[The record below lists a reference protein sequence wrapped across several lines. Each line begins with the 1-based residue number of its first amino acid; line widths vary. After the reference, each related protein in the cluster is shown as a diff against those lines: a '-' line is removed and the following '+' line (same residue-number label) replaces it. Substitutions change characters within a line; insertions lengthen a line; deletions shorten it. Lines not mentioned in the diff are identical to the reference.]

1 MIQGHCFPANLMLLP
16 FDEFDVILGMDWLT
30 LYDAKVDCKQKT
42 LELKCENGEILWVE
56 TDESNKLPMVISHMS
71 AQKYMRKGCEA
82 YLAYVMNT
90 ELPQLKFESVPIV
103 FEFPDVFPEE
113 LPGLPP
119 NREIEFAIDLLPGT
133 APISIAPYRMAP
145 TELKEL
151 KAQLQELTG
160 KGFVRPSFFPWGA
173 LVLFVKKKD
182 GSMGL
187 CIDYRQLN
195 KVTIK
200 NKYPLPRIDD
210 LFDQLK
216 GATVF
221 SKIDLRFG
229 YYQLRVKES
238 DVPKIAFRTRY
249 GHYEFL
255 MMPFG
260 LTNAPAIFMDLM
272 NRIFRPYLDKFVV
285 VFIDDILIYSR
296 DESEH
301 AEHLR
306 TILQILREKKLFAK
320 LVKLSSGTKMRNN
333 SREGI
338 HGAVFPGCPETYQ
351 SQSQQNIQDR
361 PQRDQHQ
368 KLRRLKEGDVV
379 ALPAGVAHWIFNNGR
394 SQLVLVALAD
404 VGNDANQLDENFRR
418 RSKQRPKPKAKQ
430 NPERGREEE
439 ESQESGGNNVLSG
452 FRDNILAQAFGIDTR
467 LARKLQNERDNRG
480 AIVRMEHGFEWPEK
494 GQRRQGREEEGEE
507 EREPKW
513 QRRQESQEEGSEEE
527 EREERGRGS
536 RRSGNGLEETFCSMR
551 LKHRTPASSADV
563 FNPRGGRITTVNS
576 FNLPILQYL
585 QLSAERGVLYNNAIY
600 APHWNMNAHSI
611 VYITRGNGRIQ
622 IVSENGE
629 AIFDEQVERGQV
641 ITVPQNHAVVKKAG
655 RRGFE
660 WIAFKTN
667 ANAKISQIAGRVSI
681 MRGLPVDVL
690 ANSFGISREEA
701 MRLKHNRQEVSVFSP
716 RQGSQQ

>member
-1 MIQGHCFPANLMLLP
+1 MAYTSLLS
-16 FDEFDVILGMDWLT
+16 F
-30 LYDAKVDCKQKT
+30 
-42 LELKCENGEILWVE
+42 
-56 TDESNKLPMVISHMS
+56 
-71 AQKYMRKGCEA
+71 
-82 YLAYVMNT
+82 
-90 ELPQLKFESVPIV
+90 SVC
-103 FEFPDVFPEE
+103 
-113 LPGLPP
+113 L
-119 NREIEFAIDLLPGT
+119 
-133 APISIAPYRMAP
+133 
-145 TELKEL
+145 
-151 KAQLQELTG
+151 
-160 KGFVRPSFFPWGA
+160 
-173 LVLFVKKKD
+173 LVLFH
-182 GSMGL
+182 G
-187 CIDYRQLN
+187 CCAQ
-195 KVTIK
+195 
-200 NKYPLPRIDD
+200 
-210 LFDQLK
+210 
-216 GATVF
+216 
-221 SKIDLRFG
+221 IDLVTNHHQDPPWGQPQQPQPRHQSQCQLQNLNALQPKHRFRSEAG
-229 YYQLRVKES
+229 ETEFWDQNEDQFQCAGVAFLRH
-238 DVPKIAFRTRY
+238 KIQRK
-249 GHYEFL
+249 
-255 MMPFG
+255 G
-260 LTNAPAIFMDLM
+260 LLLPSFTSAPM
-272 NRIFRPYLDKFVV
+272 
-285 VFIDDILIYSR
+285 
-296 DESEH
+296 
-301 AEHLR
+301 
-306 TILQILREKKLFAK
+306 LFY
-320 LVKLSSGTKMRNN
+320 VEQG
-333 SREGI
+333 EGI

-394 SQLVLVALAD
+394 SQLVLVALVD
-404 VGNDANQLDENFRR
+404 VGNDANQLDENFRKFFLAGNPQGGVVR
-418 RSKQRPKPKAKQ
+418 GGQSRDRNQRQ
-430 NPERGREEE
+430 SRTQRGEREEE

-452 FRDNILAQAFGIDTR
+452 FRDNLLAQAFGIDTR

-480 AIVRMEHGFEWPEK
+480 AIVRMEHGFEWPEE

-527 EREERGRGS
+527 EREKRGRGR

>member
-1 MIQGHCFPANLMLLP
+1 MAYTSLLS
-16 FDEFDVILGMDWLT
+16 F
-30 LYDAKVDCKQKT
+30 
-42 LELKCENGEILWVE
+42 
-56 TDESNKLPMVISHMS
+56 
-71 AQKYMRKGCEA
+71 
-82 YLAYVMNT
+82 
-90 ELPQLKFESVPIV
+90 SVC
-103 FEFPDVFPEE
+103 
-113 LPGLPP
+113 L
-119 NREIEFAIDLLPGT
+119 
-133 APISIAPYRMAP
+133 
-145 TELKEL
+145 
-151 KAQLQELTG
+151 
-160 KGFVRPSFFPWGA
+160 
-173 LVLFVKKKD
+173 LVLFH
-182 GSMGL
+182 G
-187 CIDYRQLN
+187 CCAQ
-195 KVTIK
+195 
-200 NKYPLPRIDD
+200 
-210 LFDQLK
+210 
-216 GATVF
+216 
-221 SKIDLRFG
+221 IDL
-229 YYQLRVKES
+229 V
-238 DVPKIAFRTRY
+238 
-249 GHYEFL
+249 
-255 MMPFG
+255 
-260 LTNAPAIFMDLM
+260 TNHHQDPPWGQPRQPQPRHKM
-272 NRIFRPYLDKFVV
+272 
-285 VFIDDILIYSR
+285 
-296 DESEH
+296 
-301 AEHLR
+301 
-306 TILQILREKKLFAK
+306 
-320 LVKLSSGTKMRNN
+320 VKLSSGTKMRIN
-333 SREGI
+333 SSVLVLLSYVIRSSAKDFYCLHLPVLLCFSMLNKLQWEGI

-394 SQLVLVALAD
+394 SQLVLVALVD
-404 VGNDANQLDENFRR
+404 VGNDANQLDENFRKFFLAGNPQGGVVR
-418 RSKQRPKPKAKQ
+418 GGQSRDRNQRQ
-430 NPERGREEE
+430 SRTQRGEREEE

-452 FRDNILAQAFGIDTR
+452 FRDNLLAQAFGIDTR

-480 AIVRMEHGFEWPEK
+480 AIVRMEHGFEWPEE
-494 GQRRQGREEEGEE
+494 GQRRQGR
-507 EREPKW
+507 
-513 QRRQESQEEGSEEE
+513 
-527 EREERGRGS
+527 
-536 RRSGNGLEETFCSMR
+536 NGLEETFCSMR

-600 APHWNMNAHSI
+600 APHWNLNAHSI